1 MAESSICY
9 VGHDR
14 PLSLNFD
21 CRQTGTNGREG
32 HQSDCRH
39 ATKVRQP
46 FDSDAQIPALRMCV
60 SAQMSSSCLTYH
72 ALRKTTDPVYML
84 QLSARDFFL
93 NEAVATSY
101 EFR

>member
-1 MAESSICY
+1 MDVGEQSSRIHLYACT
-9 VGHDR
+9 HRHR
-14 PLSLNFD
+14 PGLSDN
-21 CRQTGTNGREG
+21 EIEI
-32 HQSDCRH
+32 
-39 ATKVRQP
+39 RQP
-46 FDSDAQIPALRMCV
+46 FDSDVQIPALRMCV

-72 ALRKTTDPVYML
+72 APRKTPDPVYML